1 MSYPNH
7 LLSSDQLLEVF
18 NLTHTATAVHVGETA
33 VIQAANDAMLR
44 IWGKD
49 RSIIGKSLE
58 EALPELKGQPFIEM
72 FRKVW
77 LEGLVISGKDTAADL
92 IVDGKLQ
99 TFYFDFEYRAVKNDA
114 GKTICILHTAIDV
127 SERVLRQQA
136 VEQALEREE
145 ALQREQTL
153 NEELAATVEELA
165 TTNEELVATNEE
177 LQETQERLH
186 VLNNELE
193 LRVIERFNQLSE
205 SEKRFRTMAEGTD
218 IFIAVAD
225 ESGNA
230 IYFNKS
236 WVKLTGRSVKD
247 LLDFGWADLI
257 HPEDRD
263 RYVDI
268 YLAALAEKKPF
279 TGEFRILTKKGD
291 YRWLLASGPPRFHAD
306 GSFAGYISSCIDIT
320 ERKLIEIERL
330 NLNKLIEASSEFIGI
345 AELDM
350 SIQYLN
356 PAALQKLGWSGISKR
371 TILDCVFPE
380 DRLMAEEILP
390 GILKNNTFTQEIRFW
405 NEKTGIPFWIEWNGF
420 AIRNEETG
428 QIIAIATVSPDITE
442 RKLYQEELQG
452 INMEMAAA
460 NEELATTNEELAKT
474 HDDLIKYTNKL
485 SDSEEKLRQAIETG
499 RMGTWSINPKTLEIT
514 MSSFVKELLGLP
526 LDKPAEMDMIMK
538 AVNPD
543 YHKMLFS
550 ALDNAMKN
558 HLPSD
563 TEYPINNLIN
573 GQEKWVRATGR
584 VFLDQQGNPTEYS
597 GLFID
602 ITEQKLDE
610 LRKND
615 FIGMVSHELKTPLTA
630 INGFVQVLQRKA
642 KKDEDSY
649 AIIALDK
656 AHSQIRKMT
665 TMINGFLNVS
675 RLESG
680 KLLIEKTN
688 FSLSELLKET
698 IEETYVS
705 QSSHQ
710 IILNPTCEVNINA
723 DRNKIGNVISN
734 LISNGLKYSD
744 NGTSIEI
751 TCKLYDTEVEIQI
764 KDEGIGIKPEDI
776 DKLFERYYRV
786 QGNHTIS
793 GFGIG
798 LYLSAEI
805 IERHGGRIWAES
817 EEGKGSVFHFT
828 LPLN

>member
-33 VIQAANDAMLR
+33 IIQAANDAMLR
-44 IWGKD
+44 MWGKD
-49 RSIIGKSLE
+49 RSVIGKSLE
-58 EALPELKGQPFIEM
+58 DALPELKGQPFIEM

-92 IVDGKLQ
+92 VIDGKLQ

-127 SERVLRQQA
+127 SERVFRQQV
-136 VEQALEREE
+136 VERALEREE
-145 ALQREQTL
+145 TLQREQTL

-177 LQETQERLH
+177 LQETQETLH

-193 LRVIERFNQLSE
+193 LRVVERFNQLSE

-225 ESGNA
+225 ESGNV

-236 WVKLTGRSVKD
+236 WVKLTGRSMKD

-263 RYVDI
+263 RYINI
-268 YLAALAEKKPF
+268 YLSALAEKRPF

-291 YRWLLASGPPRFHAD
+291 YRWLLASGPPRFHPD

-356 PAALQKLGWSGISKR
+356 PAAVQKLGWSGISNR

-380 DRLMAEEILP
+380 DRLKAKEILP
-390 GILKNNTFTQEIRFW
+390 GILKNNTFKQEIRFW
-405 NEKTGIPFWIEWNGF
+405 NEKTGHPFWIEWNGF
-420 AIRNEETG
+420 AIRNETNE
-428 QIIAIATVSPDITE
+428 IVAIATVSPDITE
-442 RKLYQEELQG
+442 RKLYQEKLQG
-452 INMEMAAA
+452 INMGMAAA

-474 HDDLIKYTNKL
+474 HDDLIKYANKL

-499 RMGTWSINPKTLEIT
+499 RMGTWSINPETLEVT

-526 LDKPAEMDMIMK
+526 LDKPVEMDTIMK

-543 YHKMLFS
+543 YHNILFS
-550 ALDNAMKN
+550 ALDNTMKN

-563 TEYPINNLIN
+563 MEYPINNLID

-642 KKDEDSY
+642 KKDEDNY

-688 FSLSELLKET
+688 FSLDELLKET

-723 DRNKIGNVISN
+723 DRNKIGNVLSN

-744 NGTSIEI
+744 NGTRIEI
-751 TCKLYDTEVEIQI
+751 TCKLHDTEVEIQI

-817 EEGKGSVFHFT
+817 EEGKGSIFHFT
-828 LPLN
+828 LPLS

>member
-33 VIQAANDAMLR
+33 IIQAANDAMLS

-49 RSIIGKSLE
+49 RSVIGKSLE
-58 EALPELKGQPFIEM
+58 DALPELRGQPFIEM

-92 IVDGKLQ
+92 VIDGKLQ
-99 TFYFDFEYRAVKNDA
+99 TFYFDFEYRAIKNDA

-127 SERVLRQQA
+127 SERVFRQQA

-177 LQETQERLH
+177 LQETQETLH

-193 LRVIERFNQLSE
+193 LRVVERFNQLSE

-230 IYFNKS
+230 VYFNKS
-236 WVKLTGRSVKD
+236 WVKLTGRSMKD

-263 RYVDI
+263 RYINI
-268 YLAALAEKKPF
+268 YLSALAEKKPF

-356 PAALQKLGWSGISKR
+356 PAALQKLGWSGISNR

-380 DRLMAEEILP
+380 DRLMAEKILP
-390 GILKNNTFTQEIRFW
+390 EILKNNTFRQEIRFW
-405 NEKTGIPFWIEWNGF
+405 NEKTGHPFWIEWNGF
-420 AIRNEETG
+420 AIRNETDE
-428 QIIAIATVSPDITE
+428 IVAIATVSPDITE

-499 RMGTWSINPKTLEIT
+499 RMGTWSINPKTLEVT
-514 MSSFVKELLGLP
+514 MSSFVKDLLGLP

-543 YHKMLFS
+543 YHNMLFS

-563 TEYPINNLIN
+563 MEYPINNLNN

-610 LRKND
+610 IRKND

-642 KKDEDSY
+642 KKDEDNY
-649 AIIALDK
+649 ATIALDK

-665 TMINGFLNVS
+665 AMINGFLNVS

-688 FSLSELLKET
+688 FSLDELLKET

-723 DRNKIGNVISN
+723 DRNKIGNVLSN

-744 NGTSIEI
+744 NGTRIEI
-751 TCKLYDTEVEIQI
+751 TCKLHDTEVEIQI

-805 IERHGGRIWAES
+805 IERHGGQIWAES

-828 LPLN
+828 LPLG

>member
-7 LLSSDQLLEVF
+7 LLSNDQLLEVF

-33 VIQAANDAMLR
+33 IIQTANNAMLR

-49 RSIIGKSLE
+49 RNVIGKSLE
-58 EALPELKGQPFIEM
+58 EALPELKGQPFIDM
-72 FRKVW
+72 FRRVW
-77 LEGLVISGKDTAADL
+77 LEGSVISGKDTAADI
-92 IVDGKLQ
+92 IVDGELQ
-99 TFYFDFEYRAVKNDA
+99 TFYFDFEYRAIKNDA

-127 SERVLRQQA
+127 SERVMRN
-136 VEQALEREE
+136 EALEREQEKEE

-153 NEELAATVEELA
+153 NEELSATVEELA
-165 TTNEELVATNEE
+165 ATNEELVATNEE
-177 LQETQERLH
+177 LQETQESLH
-186 VLNNELE
+186 VLNNELD

-205 SEKRFRTMAEGTD
+205 SEKRFKPMPEGTD

-230 IYFNKS
+230 TYFNQP
-236 WVKLTGRSVKD
+236 WVKLTGRSMKD
-247 LLDFGWADLI
+247 LLDFGWTDLI

-263 RYVDI
+263 RYINI
-268 YLAALAEKKPF
+268 YLSALAEKKPF

-291 YRWLLASGPPRFHAD
+291 YRWLLASGPPRFHDD

-320 ERKLIEIERL
+320 ERKLIEIDRL
-330 NLNKLIEASSEFIGI
+330 NLNRLIEASSEFIGI
-345 AELDM
+345 VELDM

-356 PAALQKLGWSGISKR
+356 PVALRKLGWNSFTKR

-380 DRLMAEEILP
+380 DRPIAEKLLPAILQ
-390 GILKNNTFTQEIRFW
+390 KNNFRKEIRFW
-405 NEKTGIPFWIEWNGF
+405 NEKTGNPFWIEWNGF
-420 AIRNEETG
+420 AIRNEETDK
-428 QIIAIATVSPDITE
+428 IIAIATVSPDITE

-499 RMGTWSINPKTLEIT
+499 RMGTWSINPKTLEVT

-526 LDKPAEMDMIMK
+526 LDKPAEIDMIMK

-543 YHKMLFS
+543 YHDILTS
-550 ALDNAMKN
+550 ALENALKN
-558 HLPSD
+558 HSPSD
-563 TEYPINNLIN
+563 TEYPINHLIT
-573 GQEKWVRATGR
+573 GEEKWVRATGR
-584 VFLDQQGNPTEYS
+584 VFIDQHGNATEYS

-642 KKDEDSY
+642 KKDEDNY

-665 TMINGFLNVS
+665 AMINGFLNVS

-688 FSLSELLKET
+688 FSLDELLKET

-723 DRNKIGNVISN
+723 DRNKIGNVLSN

-744 NGTSIEI
+744 NGTRIEI
-751 TCKLYDTEVEIQI
+751 TCKLHDTEVEIQI

>member
-33 VIQAANDAMLR
+33 IIQAANDAMLR

-49 RSIIGKSLE
+49 RSVIGKSLE
-58 EALPELKGQPFIEM
+58 EALPELKGQPFIDM

-92 IVDGKLQ
+92 MVDGKLK
-99 TFYFDFEYRAVKNDA
+99 TFYFDFEYRAIKNDA

-177 LQETQERLH
+177 LQETQETLH

-193 LRVIERFNQLSE
+193 LRVVERFNQLSE

-236 WVKLTGRSVKD
+236 WVKLTGRSMKD
-247 LLDFGWADLI
+247 LLDFGWTDLI

-263 RYVDI
+263 RYINI
-268 YLAALAEKKPF
+268 YLSALAEKRPF

-356 PAALQKLGWSGISKR
+356 PAALQKLGWSGISNR

-380 DRLMAEEILP
+380 DRLMAEKILP
-390 GILKNNTFTQEIRFW
+390 GILKNNTFRQEIRFW
-405 NEKTGIPFWIEWNGF
+405 NEKTGNPFWIEWNGF
-420 AIRNEETG
+420 AIRNETDE
-428 QIIAIATVSPDITE
+428 IVAIATVSPDITE

-499 RMGTWSINPKTLEIT
+499 RMGTWSINPKTLEVT
-514 MSSFVKELLGLP
+514 MSSFVKDLLGLP

-543 YHKMLFS
+543 YHNMLFS

-610 LRKND
+610 IRKND

-642 KKDEDSY
+642 KKDEDNY

-665 TMINGFLNVS
+665 AMINGFLNVS

-688 FSLSELLKET
+688 FSLDELLKET

-723 DRNKIGNVISN
+723 DRNKIGNVLSN

-744 NGTSIEI
+744 NGTRIEI
-751 TCKLYDTEVEIQI
+751 TCKLHDTEVEIQI

-828 LPLN
+828 LPLG

>member
-1 MSYPNH
+1 MY
-7 LLSSDQLLEVF
+7 
-18 NLTHTATAVHVGETA
+18 
-33 VIQAANDAMLR
+33 
-44 IWGKD
+44 K
-49 RSIIGKSLE
+49 
-58 EALPELKGQPFIEM
+58 
-72 FRKVW
+72 
-77 LEGLVISGKDTAADL
+77 
-92 IVDGKLQ
+92 
-99 TFYFDFEYRAVKNDA
+99 
-114 GKTICILHTAIDV
+114 
-127 SERVLRQQA
+127 RQ
-136 VEQALEREE
+136 
-145 ALQREQTL
+145 
-153 NEELAATVEELA
+153 
-165 TTNEELVATNEE
+165 
-177 LQETQERLH
+177 
-186 VLNNELE
+186 
-193 LRVIERFNQLSE
+193 
-205 SEKRFRTMAEGTD
+205 
-218 IFIAVAD
+218 
-225 ESGNA
+225 
-230 IYFNKS
+230 
-236 WVKLTGRSVKD
+236 
-247 LLDFGWADLI
+247 
-257 HPEDRD
+257 
-263 RYVDI
+263 
-268 YLAALAEKKPF
+268 
-279 TGEFRILTKKGD
+279 FRILTKKGD

-306 GSFAGYISSCIDIT
+306 GSFAGYISSSIDIT

-356 PAALQKLGWSGISKR
+356 PAALQKLGWSGISNR

-390 GILKNNTFTQEIRFW
+390 GILKNNTFRQEIRFW
-405 NEKTGIPFWIEWNGF
+405 NEKTGHPFWIEWNGF
-420 AIRNEETG
+420 AIRNETDE
-428 QIIAIATVSPDITE
+428 IVAIATVSPDITE

-452 INMEMAAA
+452 INIEMTAA

-499 RMGTWSINPKTLEIT
+499 RMGTWSINPKTLEVT
-514 MSSFVKELLGLP
+514 MSSFVKDLLGLP

-543 YHKMLFS
+543 YHNMLFS

-558 HLPSD
+558 HSPSD
-563 TEYPINNLIN
+563 MEYPINNLID

-584 VFLDQQGNPTEYS
+584 VFLDQHGDPTEYS

-642 KKDEDSY
+642 KKDEDNY
-649 AIIALDK
+649 AIVALDK

-688 FSLSELLKET
+688 FSLDELLKET

-723 DRNKIGNVISN
+723 DRNKIGNVLSN

-744 NGTSIEI
+744 NGTRIEI
-751 TCKLYDTEVEIQI
+751 TCKLQDTEVEIQI

-805 IERHGGRIWAES
+805 IERHGGQIWAES
-817 EEGKGSVFHFT
+817 EEGKGSVFYFT
-828 LPLN
+828 LPLR

>member
-33 VIQAANDAMLR
+33 VIQTANDAMLR

-58 EALPELKGQPFIEM
+58 DALPELKGQPFIEM

-92 IVDGKLQ
+92 VVDGKLQ
-99 TFYFDFEYRAVKNDA
+99 TFYFDFEYRAIKNDA

-177 LQETQERLH
+177 LQETQETLH

-193 LRVIERFNQLSE
+193 LRVVERFNQLSE

-268 YLAALAEKKPF
+268 YLSALAEKKPF

-356 PAALQKLGWSGISKR
+356 PAALQKLGWLGISKR

-390 GILKNNTFTQEIRFW
+390 GILKNNTFRQEIRFW

-420 AIRNEETG
+420 AIRNEEND
-428 QIIAIATVSPDITE
+428 QIIAFATVGPDITE

-474 HDDLIKYTNKL
+474 HDDLIRYTNKL

-584 VFLDQQGNPTEYS
+584 VFLDQNGNPTEYS

-642 KKDEDSY
+642 KKDEDNY

-688 FSLSELLKET
+688 FSLDELLKET

-744 NGTSIEI
+744 NGTRIEI

-828 LPLN
+828 LPLS

>member
-44 IWGKD
+44 IWAKD

-92 IVDGKLQ
+92 VIDGKLQ
-99 TFYFDFEYRAVKNDA
+99 TFYFDFEYRAIKNDA

-136 VEQALEREE
+136 VERALEREE

-153 NEELAATVEELA
+153 NEELAATIEELA

-177 LQETQERLH
+177 LQETQETLH

-193 LRVIERFNQLSE
+193 LRVVERFNQLSE
-205 SEKRFRTMAEGTD
+205 SERRFRTMAEGTD

-236 WVKLTGRSVKD
+236 WVKLTGRSMKD

-263 RYVDI
+263 RYVNI
-268 YLAALAEKKPF
+268 YLSALAKKKPF

-345 AELDM
+345 AEFDM

-356 PAALQKLGWSGISKR
+356 PAALQKLGWSGISNR

-390 GILKNNTFTQEIRFW
+390 GILKNNTFRQEIRFW

-420 AIRNEETG
+420 AIRNETDE
-428 QIIAIATVSPDITE
+428 IVAIATVSPDITD
-442 RKLYQEELQG
+442 RKLYQEELQD

-499 RMGTWSINPKTLEIT
+499 RMGTWSINPKTLEVT

-543 YHKMLFS
+543 YHNMLFS
-550 ALDNAMKN
+550 ALDNAVKN

-563 TEYPINNLIN
+563 MEYPINNLID

-642 KKDEDSY
+642 KKDDDNY

-688 FSLSELLKET
+688 FSLGELLKET

-734 LISNGLKYSD
+734 LISNGLKYSG
-744 NGTSIEI
+744 NGTRIEI
-751 TCKLYDTEVEIQI
+751 TCKLHHTEVEIQI

-828 LPLN
+828 LPLS

>member
-1 MSYPNH
+1 MSYPNQ
-7 LLSSDQLLEVF
+7 LLSNDQLLEVF

-33 VIQAANDAMLR
+33 IIQTANNAMLR

-49 RSIIGKSLE
+49 RNVIGKSLE
-58 EALPELKGQPFIEM
+58 EALPELKGQPFIDM
-72 FRKVW
+72 FRRVW
-77 LEGLVISGKDTAADL
+77 LEGSVISGKDTAADI
-92 IVDGKLQ
+92 IVDGELQ
-99 TFYFDFEYRAVKNDA
+99 TFYFDFEYRAIKNDA

-127 SERVLRQQA
+127 SERVMRQ
-136 VEQALEREE
+136 EALEREQEKEE

-153 NEELAATVEELA
+153 NEELSATVEELA
-165 TTNEELVATNEE
+165 ATNEELVTTNEE
-177 LQETQERLH
+177 LQETQESLH

-205 SEKRFRTMAEGTD
+205 SEKRFKTMAEGTD

-230 IYFNKS
+230 TYFNQP
-236 WVKLTGRSVKD
+236 WVKLTGRSMKD
-247 LLDFGWADLI
+247 LLDFGWTDLI
-257 HPEDRD
+257 HPEDLD
-263 RYVDI
+263 RYVSM
-268 YLAALAEKKPF
+268 YLSALAEKKPF

-291 YRWLLASGPPRFHAD
+291 YRWLLASGPPRFHDD

-320 ERKLIEIERL
+320 ERKLIEIDRL
-330 NLNKLIEASSEFIGI
+330 NLNRLIEASSEFIGI
-345 AELDM
+345 VELNM

-356 PAALQKLGWSGISKR
+356 PVALRKLGWNSFTKR

-380 DRLMAEEILP
+380 DRPIAEKLLP
-390 GILKNNTFTQEIRFW
+390 GISQKNNFRKEIRFW
-405 NEKTGIPFWIEWNGF
+405 NEKTGNPFWIEWNGF
-420 AIRNEETG
+420 AIRNEETDK
-428 QIIAIATVSPDITE
+428 IIAIATVSPDITE

-499 RMGTWSINPKTLEIT
+499 RMGTWSINPKTLEVT
-514 MSSFVKELLGLP
+514 VSSFVKDLLGLP
-526 LDKPAEMDMIMK
+526 LDKPVEMDMIMK
-538 AVNPD
+538 TVNPD
-543 YHKMLFS
+543 YRDILTS
-550 ALDNAMKN
+550 ALENALKN
-558 HLPSD
+558 HSPSD
-563 TEYPINNLIN
+563 TEYPINHLIT
-573 GQEKWVRATGR
+573 GEEKWVRATGR
-584 VFLDQQGNPTEYS
+584 VFVDQHGNATEYS

-642 KKDEDSY
+642 KKDEDNY
-649 AIIALDK
+649 AIIALNK

-688 FSLSELLKET
+688 FSLGELLKET

-734 LISNGLKYSD
+734 LISNGLKYSG
-744 NGTSIEI
+744 NGTRIEI
-751 TCKLYDTEVEIQI
+751 TCKLHHTEVEIEI

>member
-1 MSYPNH
+1 MSQSSPLLNH
-7 LLSSDQLLEVF
+7 EQLLEVF

-33 VIQAANDAMLR
+33 VIQAANNAMLR

-49 RSIIGKSLE
+49 RSVIGKSLE
-58 EALPELKGQPFIEM
+58 EALPELKGQPFIDM

-77 LEGLVISGKDTAADL
+77 LEGIVISGKDTAADI
-92 IVDGKLQ
+92 IVDGELQ
-99 TFYFDFEYRAVKNDA
+99 TFYFDFEYRAIKNNA

-127 SERVLRQQA
+127 SERVMRQ
-136 VEQALEREE
+136 EALEREQEKEE

-153 NEELAATVEELA
+153 NEELSATVEELA
-165 TTNEELVATNEE
+165 ATNEELVATNEE
-177 LQETQERLH
+177 LQETQESLH

-193 LRVIERFNQLSE
+193 LRVVERFNQLSE

-236 WVKLTGRSVKD
+236 WVKLTGRSMKD

-263 RYVDI
+263 RYINI
-268 YLAALAEKKPF
+268 YLSALAEKKPF

-306 GSFAGYISSCIDIT
+306 GSFAGYVSSCIDIT

-345 AELDM
+345 VELDM

-356 PAALQKLGWSGISKR
+356 PAAVKKLGWSGISNR

-380 DRLMAEEILP
+380 DRLKAKEILP
-390 GILKNNTFTQEIRFW
+390 GILKNNTFRQEIRFW
-405 NEKTGIPFWIEWNGF
+405 NEKTGHPFWIEWNGF
-420 AIRNEETG
+420 AIRNETDE
-428 QIIAIATVSPDITE
+428 IVAIATVSPDITE

-452 INMEMAAA
+452 INMEMTAA

-499 RMGTWSINPKTLEIT
+499 RMGTWSINPKTLEVT
-514 MSSFVKELLGLP
+514 MSSFVKDLLGLP
-526 LDKPAEMDMIMK
+526 LDKPVEMDMIMK

-543 YHKMLFS
+543 YHNMLFS

-563 TEYPINNLIN
+563 MEYPINNLIN

-610 LRKND
+610 IRKND

-642 KKDEDSY
+642 KKDEDNY

-665 TMINGFLNVS
+665 AMINGFLNVS

-688 FSLSELLKET
+688 FSLDELLKET

-723 DRNKIGNVISN
+723 DRNKIGNVLSN

-744 NGTSIEI
+744 NGTRIEI
-751 TCKLYDTEVEIQI
+751 TCKLQDTEVEIQI

-817 EEGKGSVFHFT
+817 EEGKGSVFYFT
-828 LPLN
+828 LPLG

>member
-1 MSYPNH
+1 MSQSSL
-7 LLSSDQLLEVF
+7 LLSHEQLLEVF

-33 VIQAANDAMLR
+33 IIQTANDAMLR

-49 RSIIGKSLE
+49 RSVIGKSLE
-58 EALPELKGQPFIEM
+58 EALPELKGQPFIDM

-92 IVDGKLQ
+92 VIDDKLQ
-99 TFYFDFEYRAVKNDA
+99 TFYFDFEYRAIKNDA

-136 VEQALEREE
+136 MEQALEREE

-177 LQETQERLH
+177 LQETQETLH

-193 LRVIERFNQLSE
+193 LRVVERFNQLSE
-205 SEKRFRTMAEGTD
+205 SEKRFKTMAEGTD
-218 IFIAVAD
+218 IFIAVGD
-225 ESGNA
+225 ESGKA
-230 IYFNKS
+230 IYFNKP
-236 WVKLTGRSVKD
+236 WVKLTGRSIKD

-263 RYVDI
+263 RYVNI
-268 YLAALAEKKPF
+268 YLSALAEQKPF

-356 PAALQKLGWSGISKR
+356 PAALQKLGWSGISNR

-380 DRLMAEEILP
+380 DRLMAEKILP
-390 GILKNNTFTQEIRFW
+390 GILKNNTFRQEIRFW
-405 NEKTGIPFWIEWNGF
+405 NEKTGHPFWIEWNGF
-420 AIRNEETG
+420 AIRNEETDE
-428 QIIAIATVSPDITE
+428 IVAIATVSPDITE

-460 NEELATTNEELAKT
+460 NEELATTNEELAQT

-499 RMGTWSINPKTLEIT
+499 RMGTWSINPKTLEVT
-514 MSSFVKELLGLP
+514 VSSFVKDLLGLP

-543 YHKMLFS
+543 YHNMLFS

-563 TEYPINNLIN
+563 MEYPINNLIN

-584 VFLDQQGNPTEYS
+584 VFLDQHGNPTEYS

-642 KKDEDSY
+642 KKDEDNY

-665 TMINGFLNVS
+665 AMINGFLNVS

-688 FSLSELLKET
+688 FSLDELLKET

-710 IILNPTCEVNINA
+710 IILNPTCEVNING

-744 NGTSIEI
+744 NGTRIEI
-751 TCKLYDTEVEIQI
+751 TCKLHDTEVEILI

-805 IERHGGRIWAES
+805 IERHNGRIWVES

>member
-33 VIQAANDAMLR
+33 IIQAANDAMLS

-49 RSIIGKSLE
+49 RSVIGKSLE
-58 EALPELKGQPFIEM
+58 DALPELRGQPFIEM

-92 IVDGKLQ
+92 VIDGKLQ
-99 TFYFDFEYRAVKNDA
+99 TFYFDFEYRAIKNDA

-127 SERVLRQQA
+127 SERVFRQQA

-177 LQETQERLH
+177 LQETQETLH

-193 LRVIERFNQLSE
+193 LRVVERFNQLSE

-230 IYFNKS
+230 VYFNKS
-236 WVKLTGRSVKD
+236 WVKLTGRSMKD

-263 RYVDI
+263 RYINI
-268 YLAALAEKKPF
+268 YLSALAEKKPF

-356 PAALQKLGWSGISKR
+356 PAALQKLGWSGISNR

-380 DRLMAEEILP
+380 DRLMAEKILP
-390 GILKNNTFTQEIRFW
+390 EILKNNTFRQEIRFW
-405 NEKTGIPFWIEWNGF
+405 NEKTGHPFWIEWNGF
-420 AIRNEETG
+420 AIRNETDE
-428 QIIAIATVSPDITE
+428 IVAIATVSPDITE

-499 RMGTWSINPKTLEIT
+499 RMGTWSINPKTLEVT
-514 MSSFVKELLGLP
+514 MSSFVKDLLGLP
-526 LDKPAEMDMIMK
+526 LDKPAEMDMITK

-543 YHKMLFS
+543 YHNMLIS

-558 HLPSD
+558 HSPSD
-563 TEYPINNLIN
+563 MEYPINNLIN

-610 LRKND
+610 IRKND

-642 KKDEDSY
+642 KKDEDNY

-665 TMINGFLNVS
+665 AMINGFLNVS

-688 FSLSELLKET
+688 FSLDELLKET

-723 DRNKIGNVISN
+723 DRNKIGNVLSN

-744 NGTSIEI
+744 NGTRIEI
-751 TCKLYDTEVEIQI
+751 TCKLHDTEVEIQI

-805 IERHGGRIWAES
+805 IERHGGQIWAES

-828 LPLN
+828 LPLG

>member
-268 YLAALAEKKPF
+268 YLSALAEKKPF

-390 GILKNNTFTQEIRFW
+390 EILKNNTFTQEIRFW

-642 KKDEDSY
+642 KKDEDNY

-688 FSLSELLKET
+688 FNLDELLKET

-817 EEGKGSVFHFT
+817 EEGKGSVFYFT

>member
-136 VEQALEREE
+136 VELALEREE

-247 LLDFGWADLI
+247 LLDFGWTDLI

-268 YLAALAEKKPF
+268 YLSALAEKKPF

-380 DRLMAEEILP
+380 DRLMAKEILP
-390 GILKNNTFTQEIRFW
+390 GILKNNAFTQEIRFW

-642 KKDEDSY
+642 KKDEDNY

-817 EEGKGSVFHFT
+817 EEGKGSVFYFT

>member
-58 EALPELKGQPFIEM
+58 DALPELKGQPFIEM

-92 IVDGKLQ
+92 MVDGKLQ
-99 TFYFDFEYRAVKNDA
+99 TFYFDFEYRAIKNDA

-136 VEQALEREE
+136 VERALEREE

-177 LQETQERLH
+177 LQETQETLH

-193 LRVIERFNQLSE
+193 LRVAERFNQLSE
-205 SEKRFRTMAEGTD
+205 SEKRFRTMAEATD
-218 IFIAVAD
+218 IFIAVGD
-225 ESGNA
+225 ETGNA

-236 WVKLTGRSVKD
+236 WTELTGRSMKD

-263 RYVDI
+263 RYVNI
-268 YLAALAEKKPF
+268 YLSALAEKKPF

-291 YRWLLASGPPRFHAD
+291 YRWLLANGPPRFHAD

-356 PAALQKLGWSGISKR
+356 PAALQKLGWSGISNR
-371 TILDCVFPE
+371 TILDCVFPD
-380 DRLMAEEILP
+380 DRLMAEKTLS
-390 GILKNNTFTQEIRFW
+390 GILKNNTFRREIRFW
-405 NEKTGIPFWIEWNGF
+405 NEKTGNPFWIEWNGF
-420 AIRNEETG
+420 AIRNEETDK
-428 QIIAIATVSPDITE
+428 IIAIATVSPDITE
-442 RKLYQEELQG
+442 RKLYQEELQD

-499 RMGTWSINPKTLEIT
+499 RMGTWSINPKTLEVT

-543 YHKMLFS
+543 YHNMLFS

-563 TEYPINNLIN
+563 MEYSINNLIN

-642 KKDEDSY
+642 KKDEDNY

-688 FSLSELLKET
+688 FSLDELLKET
-698 IEETYVS
+698 VEETYVS

-744 NGTSIEI
+744 NGTRIEI
-751 TCKLYDTEVEIQI
+751 TCKLHDTEVEIQI

-817 EEGKGSVFHFT
+817 EEGKGSVFYFT
-828 LPLN
+828 LPLG

>member
-58 EALPELKGQPFIEM
+58 DALPELKGQPFIEM

-92 IVDGKLQ
+92 MIDGKLQ
-99 TFYFDFEYRAVKNDA
+99 TFYFDFEYRAIKNDA

-127 SERVLRQQA
+127 SERVFRQEA
-136 VEQALEREE
+136 LEQALEREE

-177 LQETQERLH
+177 LQETQETLH

-193 LRVIERFNQLSE
+193 LRVAERFNQLSE
-205 SEKRFRTMAEGTD
+205 SEKRFRTMAEATD
-218 IFIAVAD
+218 IFIAVGD
-225 ESGNA
+225 ETGNA

-236 WVKLTGRSVKD
+236 WTELTGRSMKD

-263 RYVDI
+263 RYVNI
-268 YLAALAEKKPF
+268 YLSALAEKKPF

-291 YRWLLASGPPRFHAD
+291 YRWLLANGPPRFHAD

-356 PAALQKLGWSGISKR
+356 PAALQKLGWPGISNR

-380 DRLMAEEILP
+380 DRLMAEKILS
-390 GILKNNTFTQEIRFW
+390 GILKNNTFRQEIRFW
-405 NEKTGIPFWIEWNGF
+405 NEKTGNPFWIEWNGF
-420 AIRNEETG
+420 AIRNEETDK
-428 QIIAIATVSPDITE
+428 IIAIATVSPDITD
-442 RKLYQEELQG
+442 RKLYQEELQD

-499 RMGTWSINPKTLEIT
+499 RMGTWSINPKTLEVT

-543 YHKMLFS
+543 YHNMLFS
-550 ALDNAMKN
+550 ALDNAVKN

-584 VFLDQQGNPTEYS
+584 VFLDQHGDPTEYS

-642 KKDEDSY
+642 KKDEDNY

-688 FSLSELLKET
+688 FSLDELLKET

-744 NGTSIEI
+744 NGTRIEI
-751 TCKLYDTEVEIQI
+751 TCKLHHTEVEIQI

-817 EEGKGSVFHFT
+817 EEGKGSVFYFT
-828 LPLN
+828 LPLR

>member
-7 LLSSDQLLEVF
+7 LLSNDQLLEVF

-33 VIQAANDAMLR
+33 IIQTANNAMLR

-49 RSIIGKSLE
+49 RNVIGKSLE
-58 EALPELKGQPFIEM
+58 EALPELKGQPFIDM
-72 FRKVW
+72 FRRVW
-77 LEGLVISGKDTAADL
+77 LEGSVISGKDTAADI
-92 IVDGKLQ
+92 IVDGELQ
-99 TFYFDFEYRAVKNDA
+99 TFYFDFEYRAIKNDA

-127 SERVLRQQA
+127 SERVMRN
-136 VEQALEREE
+136 EALEREQEKEE

-153 NEELAATVEELA
+153 NEELSATVEELA
-165 TTNEELVATNEE
+165 ATNEELVATNEE
-177 LQETQERLH
+177 LQETQESLH

-205 SEKRFRTMAEGTD
+205 SEKRFKTMAEGTD

-230 IYFNKS
+230 TYFNQP
-236 WVKLTGRSVKD
+236 WVKLTGRSMKD
-247 LLDFGWADLI
+247 LLDFGWTDLI

-263 RYVDI
+263 RYINI
-268 YLAALAEKKPF
+268 YLSALAEKKPF

-291 YRWLLASGPPRFHAD
+291 YRWLLASGPPRFHDD

-320 ERKLIEIERL
+320 ERKLIEIDRL
-330 NLNKLIEASSEFIGI
+330 NLNRLIEASSEFIGI
-345 AELDM
+345 VELDM

-356 PAALQKLGWSGISKR
+356 PVALRKLGWNSFTKR

-380 DRLMAEEILP
+380 DRPIAEKLLPAILQ
-390 GILKNNTFTQEIRFW
+390 KNNFRKEIRFW
-405 NEKTGIPFWIEWNGF
+405 NEKTGNPFWIEWNGF
-420 AIRNEETG
+420 AIRNEETDK
-428 QIIAIATVSPDITE
+428 IIAIATVSPDITE

-499 RMGTWSINPKTLEIT
+499 RMGTWSINPKTLEVT

-526 LDKPAEMDMIMK
+526 LDKPAEIDMIMK

-543 YHKMLFS
+543 YHDILTS
-550 ALDNAMKN
+550 ALENALKN
-558 HLPSD
+558 HSPSD
-563 TEYPINNLIN
+563 TEYPINHLIT
-573 GQEKWVRATGR
+573 GEEKWVRATGR
-584 VFLDQQGNPTEYS
+584 VFIDQHGNATEYS

-642 KKDEDSY
+642 KKDEDNY
-649 AIIALDK
+649 AIIALNK

-688 FSLSELLKET
+688 FSLDELLKET

-710 IILNPTCEVNINA
+710 IILNPTCEININA

-734 LISNGLKYSD
+734 LISNGLKYSG
-744 NGTSIEI
+744 NGTRIEI
-751 TCKLYDTEVEIQI
+751 TCKLRDTEVEIEI

-817 EEGKGSVFHFT
+817 EEGKGSIFHFT